1 MGFRKKKDNISSPN
15 LSDVAMRH
23 NIRISNP
30 YGYYPDD
37 VDRVIRKY
45 EELTNTLQAETQ
57 RLEKL
62 YSKTLEEKKAADTE
76 IQRLKLDMMTYE
88 VPDTST
94 EEDIAMIA
102 RLSNI
107 NENVGT
113 LEHEIPKIN
122 SDSESRIP
130 IDVIENPTSSNDIM
144 FDNLVTDDTN
154 SKVDT
159 KSTVQPEHINGNNS
173 GIYNE
178 YGQLDIL

>member
-1 MGFRKKKDNISSPN
+1 MAFKKKKNNTSSPN
-15 LSDVAMRH
+15 LSEIALRH

-62 YSKTLEEKKAADTE
+62 YAKTLDEKKAADAE
-76 IQRLKLDMMTYE
+76 LQRMKLDMSLMD
-88 VPDTST
+88 VPDTSA
-94 EEDIAMIA
+94 EEDIAMLA

-113 LEHEIPKIN
+113 LEHEMPPIVEN
-122 SDSESRIP
+122 AESRIP
-130 IDVIENPTSSNDIM
+130 LDVIENPNNSNDIM
-144 FDNLVTDDTN
+144 FDNLVTNDEPN
-154 SKVDT
+154 ST
-159 KSTVQPEHINGNNS
+159 PENTSRKLNNNNA

-178 YGQLDIL
+178 FGQLDIL